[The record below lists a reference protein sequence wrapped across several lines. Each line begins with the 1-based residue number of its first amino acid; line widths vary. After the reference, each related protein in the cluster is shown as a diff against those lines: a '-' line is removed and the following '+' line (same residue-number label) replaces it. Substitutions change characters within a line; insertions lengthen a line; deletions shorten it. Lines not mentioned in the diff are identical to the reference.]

1 MERSQIHRH
10 ARSLMTAAA
19 VLAAALTAAVGTAGE
34 ARAATPTLAQLVGQ
48 RMVVA
53 MAGTQADSA
62 LLARIR
68 AGQVGGVILFSQ
80 NIVSPSQLT
89 ALTSSLQAAARAG
102 GRPRLI
108 IATDQ
113 EGGLVRRVPWA
124 PPVRSAQQL
133 GLLSPSQVTLSGS
146 VTGAAL
152 RNLGINVD
160 LAPVADVPAG
170 SADFIW
176 RQHRAFST
184 NRYTVSLD
192 AAGFAQGLESGRVW
206 PTLKHFPGLGLAT
219 VSTDVAFVRILASRT
234 TLWQDMLPYQVA
246 FRRGLRPLVMLSTAL
261 YPAYDTRAAA
271 WSPRI
276 ISGLLR
282 QTLGFSGVTISDS
295 LNAAAVVRGDTA
307 NDLALRSAQASN
319 DLILLTGSEWN
330 SQAVYL
336 HLLAAARSG
345 ALPLSQLTASYNRIL
360 ALKTHL

>member
-1 MERSQIHRH
+1 MSSPAV
-10 ARSLMTAAA
+10 ARRVRWLVTLAMAVLVTAAGP
-19 VLAAALTAAVGTAGE
+19 AAVAP
-34 ARAATPTLAQLVGQ
+34 ASTPTLAQLVGQ

-53 MAGTQADSA
+53 MAGTRADSA

-80 NIVSPSQLT
+80 NIVSPSQVS

-133 GLLSPSQVTLSGS
+133 GLLSSTGVTSSGS
-146 VTGAAL
+146 LTGTAL
-152 RNLGINVD
+152 RNLGINVN
-160 LAPVADVPAG
+160 LAPVADVPTG

-184 NRYTVSLD
+184 SRYRVATD
-192 AAGFAQGLESGRVW
+192 AAAFAEGLEAGRVW
-206 PTLKHFPGLGLAT
+206 PTLKHFPGLGLAG
-219 VSTDVAFVRILASRT
+219 VSTDDAFVRILASRT
-234 TLWQDMLPYQVA
+234 RLWQDILPYQVA

-271 WSPRI
+271 WSPPI

-282 QTLGFSGVTISDS
+282 HTLGFSGATISDS
-295 LNAAAVVRGDTA
+295 LNAAAVVRHVPVS
-307 NDLALRSAQASN
+307 DLALRSAQAGN
-319 DLILLTGSEWN
+319 DLILITGSESN
-330 SQAVYL
+330 SAAVYL

-345 ALPLSQLTASYNRIL
+345 ALPASQLSASYSRIL
-360 ALKTHL
+360 GLKSHL